1 MHKLAVVYWTSSG
14 NTEAMA
20 DAIIDGA
27 TQNGAKVDKIPANKF
42 NVEDLNSY
50 DSFAFGCPAMGD
62 ELLDEY
68 EFEPMFQ
75 AVLPHLPSKR
85 FVLFGSYGWGT
96 GEWMRTWESIC
107 KENGAFPF
115 LNSIIANYV
124 PDNQII
130 EELKELGKNLTK

>member
-14 NTEAMA
+14 NTETMA
-20 DAIIDGA
+20 DAIIE
-27 TQNGAKVDKIPANKF
+27 GAKLTGAIVDKIPANKF
-42 NVEDLNSY
+42 TPIELDKF
-50 DSFAFGCPAMGD
+50 DSIAFGCPAMGD

-75 AVLPHLPSKR
+75 SVLPHLTSKR

-96 GEWMRTWESIC
+96 GEWMRTWETIC
-107 KENGAFPF
+107 NENGAIPSFP
-115 LNSIIANYV
+115 SIIANYA
-124 PDNQII
+124 PDDSVI

>member
-14 NTEAMA
+14 NTETMA
-20 DAIIDGA
+20 DAISEGA
-27 TQNGAKVDKIPANKF
+27 TQAGSIVEKIPANKF
-42 NVEDLNSY
+42 SVDDLDKY

-75 AVLPHLPSKR
+75 AVLPHLVSRR

-96 GEWMRTWESIC
+96 GEWMRTWETIC
-107 KENGAFPF
+107 QENGAIPF
-115 LNSIIANYV
+115 LPSIIANYA
-124 PDNQII
+124 PDESVI
-130 EELKELGKNLTK
+130 EELKELGRNLTK